1 MFVNGVADIN
11 AARKAS
17 LTRQFIRY
25 TSFTGIGRLRLIFRA
40 ALEIFGQKQGQG
52 FSLVIFAPL
61 LFRYLPFY
69 TVRQVQD
76 PPYIC
81 P

>member
-1 MFVNGVADIN
+1 MT
-11 AARKAS
+11 S
-17 LTRQFIRY
+17 LISMRRAKHVCRQFIRY